1 MNAGTRRRAL
11 RTFGLAGG
19 VASLA
24 LAGCGAESAATTPG
38 AGNGAMPGAA
48 GTAAGGQK
56 TPVTIGAVV
65 STTGSNGK
73 AGQYQSEAYTLW
85 EEQVN
90 TRGGLLGR
98 PVRLTI
104 LDDASDPTDGAKLYE
119 KLISEDKVD
128 LVLGPY
134 ASSATMAASTIAERN
149 KVPMLAAGSSAS
161 DIWKRNYQWIF
172 GVYAV
177 AESLFDG
184 VVDLAVKQGYKTMAI
199 LYENTVFP
207 VATAN
212 GTAAYAK
219 SKGLQVVFQDRY
231 PTATTNVSTLLNRVK
246 ELNPDV
252 LVGGSYEPDSLLITR
267 QAKSLDVNPRLL
279 AFSVGA
285 ASTEFGSALGPDA
298 DFVIGSSTWEPTL
311 ATPGNKEFV
320 ASYQKRWN
328 RDPAMPAA
336 TGFAGGQ
343 ILEAAVKKA
352 SSLDRAALR
361 DTLAA
366 LETTTILPGSYKVD
380 QNGQQSGHI
389 PVLIQWQGKE
399 KPIVWPDQLKTGTVK
414 LPVPAWKSR

>member
-1 MNAGTRRRAL
+1 
-11 RTFGLAGG
+11 
-19 VASLA
+19 
-24 LAGCGAESAATTPG
+24 
-38 AGNGAMPGAA
+38 
-48 GTAAGGQK
+48 
-56 TPVTIGAVV
+56 VTIGAVV

-90 TRGGLLGR
+90 ARGGLLGR

-119 KLISEDKVD
+119 KLIAEDKVD

-134 ASSATMAASTIAERN
+134 ATSATMAASTIAERN
-149 KVPMLAAGSSAS
+149 KFPMLAAGASAP
-161 DIWKRNYQWIF
+161 DIWRRNYQWIF
-172 GVYAV
+172 GVYAT

-199 LYENTVFP
+199 LYENTLLP
-207 VATAN
+207 IATAT
-212 GTAAYAK
+212 GAATYAK

-231 PTATTNVSTLLNRVK
+231 PTATSNVSSLLSRVK
-246 ELNPDV
+246 DLDPDV

-285 ASTEFGSALGPDA
+285 AATEYGSALGPDA
-298 DFVIGSSTWEPTL
+298 DYVIGPSMWEPTL
-311 ATPGNKEFV
+311 AIPGNKEFV

-328 RDPAMPAA
+328 RDPAVPAA

-352 SSLDRAALR
+352 NSLDRAALR
-361 DTLAA
+361 DTLGS

-380 QNGQQSGHI
+380 PSGQQTGHI
-389 PVLIQWQGKE
+389 PILIQWQGKE